1 VGDVA
6 ALLAVKGDLET
17 LERRIR
23 ILSPEKAQLLVRL
36 GRGEV
41 PAVAKRLG
49 LTRVLVFEYA
59 EKVSFDSSR
68 ADLKSDAFSVL
79 DKQAEILN
87 QYFPAASVYVCGYTD
102 STGGDELNDKLSWI
116 ARWPSPI
123 TSPLAAST
131 ARASG
136 PAVSGRSSR
145 SRPTRRPTGEPGTGG
160 PRSSSRSSP
169 AGLFSREDERGDHGR
184 RDAEHDDPERPGDRE
199 TSRPNA
205 SFSHAIF
212 RPTKTRTT
220 PRPYFRR

>member
-1 VGDVA
+1 MAVSCAEKKVALRMAVEVTSSPEKADILFRGKSLGETPQVVEVETWADVA

-17 LERRIR
+17 VERRIR

-102 STGGDELNDKLSWI
+102 STGGDELNDKLSLDRAMAVADYLALRGVDR
-116 ARWPSPI
+116 ARLR
-123 TSPLAAST
+123 TRGFGKEFEVASNET
-131 ARASG
+131 PDGRARN
-136 PAVSGRSSR
+136 
-145 SRPTRRPTGEPGTGG
+145 RRTEVILPQ
-160 PRSSSRSSP
+160 
-169 AGLFSREDERGDHGR
+169 
-184 RDAEHDDPERPGDRE
+184 
-199 TSRPNA
+199 
-205 SFSHAIF
+205 
-212 RPTKTRTT
+212 
-220 PRPYFRR
+220 